1 MLCGLLEQAQ
11 AQVQAQAHDITYG
24 LVAMAQTWT
33 RFMGHG
39 AISQM
44 LLALFYSALLSSC
57 APICILVF
65 SFYNVTTSR
74 PSYNTVHT
82 TYSYNIRVLISPRPA
97 LSICPPSKTHQ
108 GPDGSFHQL
117 SNSPEAAP

>member
-44 LLALFYSALLSSC
+44 LLALFCSALLSSR

-65 SFYNVTTSR
+65 FLYC
-74 PSYNTVHT
+74 Y
-82 TYSYNIRVLISPRPA
+82 
-97 LSICPPSKTHQ
+97 HQ
-108 GPDGSFHQL
+108 S
-117 SNSPEAAP
+117 S

>member
-44 LLALFYSALLSSC
+44 LLALFCSALLSSR

-65 SFYNVTTSR
+65 FYTVTTSR